1 MPVANAPTG
10 GEKGGLPSLAGR
22 KSGFCVGM
30 AMQVMELFI
39 GPVIERDGGYCYQTF
54 TLSEGLR
61 TSFRYRRV
69 EEARYDRRALIAE
82 CAANPCC
89 RVREYEAVAKARSGA
104 GPGSS

>member
-22 KSGFCVGM
+22 KGGFCVGM

-61 TSFRYRRV
+61 TSFRYRR
-69 EEARYDRRALIAE
+69 RALIAE

-89 RVREYEAVAKARSGA
+89 RVREYETVAEFEEAVAKARSGA